1 MALGFLCALLG
12 ALPASGQ
19 VLSVGGHFVA
29 NTDIDDELTWGVGG
43 RAHLGLPL
51 TGLTLQGTYDFYSPS
66 CGNFDCDMNE
76 LGVNVLWALPVP
88 FLMKPYIGAG
98 MAFQKWEGQF
108 DLSTDEGTAINFL
121 AGLILQGPTFDQ
133 FQPFVEFKYQSWDE
147 YENQKVMAGGIMLVI
162 F

>member
-1 MALGFLCALLG
+1 
-12 ALPASGQ
+12 
-19 VLSVGGHFVA
+19 
-29 NTDIDDELTWGVGG
+29 
-43 RAHLGLPL
+43 
-51 TGLTLQGTYDFYSPS
+51 
-66 CGNFDCDMNE
+66 MNE